1 MMRSLLLSL
10 GLGLVL
16 NGAAQSVPH
25 DHRTCGSH
33 TFTERH
39 LQQQGLP
46 TDLLHQLP
54 TVQAVE
60 RGGTL
65 TIPVVVHVVWN
76 TAAENV
82 PTATI
87 NAIIAELNADFGG
100 TNSDI
105 NQVRPTFNGVV
116 DNPGFQFC
124 LAQVAPNGSATTGI
138 VRVQTTDT
146 WFNPDTETDNMKS
159 APTGSPAWDPSRY
172 LNIWICD
179 ITSGA
184 TGGTIT
190 VGYAYLPVGGVVGT
204 SIDGLVIDYDYGT
217 QPGARTAT
225 HEIGHYFGLLHTFDD
240 EGACVNAD
248 GFVDTPTSN
257 SPTFS
262 CSNTNLTKCGV
273 LTQYEN
279 FMDYSD
285 CTVMFTAQQSAYMTS
300 ILNSERGD
308 LLLNNACS
316 GPVTGICI
324 PTSAGGTTDGD
335 YINRVA
341 LGTINNANTGG
352 IAGPAYTNYSATL
365 STNLTR
371 GTQYT
376 LTVQGGTFNDDN
388 VAAWIDYDQD
398 ETFEASEKLGETT
411 ITAANQTV
419 TINFTV
425 PAGATLGN
433 TRLRVRNVFHN
444 QGEPIPTDPCFNY
457 AFGETEDYGIAIQN
471 SGGSGGVCIP
481 TSAGGTTDGDYINRV
496 ALGTFNN
503 ANSGGVGVPAYTD
516 FSSTYSTSL
525 TRGTQYTVTVQG
537 GTFNDDNVAAWIDY
551 DQDDTFE
558 ASEKLGE
565 VAITVANQTVT
576 ITFTVPAGATLGS
589 TTLRVRNVFHNT
601 GEPVPTDPCFSYS
614 FGETEDY
621 GISIQNSGGSGG
633 VCIPTS
639 ANGTADGDFINTVL
653 LNTLI
658 NADSGG
664 ETEPTYTDF
673 SSTFSTT
680 LVRNGYYGIVVESG
694 TYTTDSYAV
703 WIDYDQDDVFEAS
716 EKLGQFSTTEANE
729 SQLSS
734 FEVPVN
740 APLGNTTM
748 RVRGV
753 FIGDGE
759 PADVD
764 PCFNY
769 AYGETE
775 DYGITIAAA
784 PSIYCTPVNV
794 LGPVD
799 GDFIDDVVIG
809 NIVNLNTGGVE
820 APAYTDYSST
830 QNTTVERGSEYTL
843 VIGSGDY
850 TPDVYAAWID
860 MNLNGVFEPSES
872 LGQFTNTVAGGSG
885 ELTFTVPQSASIGE
899 SRLRVRGQFVAQG
912 EPNPIDPCY
921 AYAYGETEDYKIF
934 IQFSTSVTEAAT
946 ANVSVW
952 PNPTTGLLNVGLGQ
966 DGSALIEVL
975 DMQGRMVMN
984 TSTTGQLH
992 QLDASALAAGTYV
1005 VRVSQSGAVSNSRIE
1020 VLKN

>member
-16 NGAAQSVPH
+16 NSTAQSVPH

-33 TFTERH
+33 TITERH

-54 TVQAVE
+54 SAQPLE

-82 PTATI
+82 PTATV

-159 APTGSPAWDPSRY
+159 APTGSPAWDPTRY

-324 PTSAGGTTDGD
+324 PTSANGPADGD

-352 IAGPAYTNYSATL
+352 LAGPAYTNYSTTL
-365 STNLTR
+365 STN
-371 GTQYT
+371 
-376 LTVQGGTFNDDN
+376 
-388 VAAWIDYDQD
+388 
-398 ETFEASEKLGETT
+398 
-411 ITAANQTV
+411 
-419 TINFTV
+419 
-425 PAGATLGN
+425 
-433 TRLRVRNVFHN
+433 
-444 QGEPIPTDPCFNY
+444 
-457 AFGETEDYGIAIQN
+457 
-471 SGGSGGVCIP
+471 
-481 TSAGGTTDGDYINRV
+481 
-496 ALGTFNN
+496 
-503 ANSGGVGVPAYTD
+503 
-516 FSSTYSTSL
+516 L

-551 DQDDTFE
+551 DQDETFE
-558 ASEKLGE
+558 AGEKLGE
-565 VAITVANQTVT
+565 VAITAANQTVT
-576 ITFTVPAGATLGS
+576 ITFTVPTEATLGT

-614 FGETEDY
+614 YGETEDY

-633 VCIPTS
+633 ACIPTS
-639 ANGTADGDFINTVL
+639 ANGPADGDFVNTVL

-658 NADSGG
+658 NGDSGG
-664 ETEPTYTDF
+664 ETEPAYTDF
-673 SSTFSTT
+673 SSTSSTT
-680 LVRNGYYGIVVESG
+680 LVRNGYYSIIVESG

-703 WIDYDQDDVFEAS
+703 WIDYDQDDVFEAT
-716 EKLGQFSTTEANE
+716 EKLGQFSTSAANE
-729 SQLSS
+729 SQAIS

-740 APLGNTTM
+740 APLGNTIM

-753 FIGDGE
+753 FIGTGE

-784 PSIYCTPVNV
+784 PSVYCTPVNA

-799 GDFIDDVVIG
+799 GDFIDDVVLG
-809 NIVNLNTGGVE
+809 NIVNLNTGGVQ

-830 QNTTVERGSEYTL
+830 LNTTLERGSEYTL

-850 TPDVYAAWID
+850 TPDAFAAWID

-885 ELTFTVPQSASIGE
+885 ELTFTVPMSASIGE
-899 SRLRVRGQFVAQG
+899 SRLRVRGQFVAEG
-912 EPNPIDPCY
+912 EPDPIDPCY
-921 AYAYGETEDYKIF
+921 SYLYGETEDYKIF
-934 IQFSTSVTEAAT
+934 IQFSTSVTEAAA

-975 DMQGRMVMN
+975 DMQGRAVMT
-984 TSTTGQLH
+984 TSTTGRLH
-992 QLDASALAAGTYV
+992 QLDASMLAAGTYV